1 MNERRPVYRRA
12 WFWLAAA
19 AVLVISL
26 LRVLVWANGPD
37 GAHSLDARRFMQSR
51 ELFERAA
58 AELLAMGETEI
69 ELPGVKDIRVWG
81 EGGEAVVEFTTGG
94 FGLAPSGTYHGVYY
108 SADGEPAAFQN
119 TDVPLGPSREG
130 WIWHGEGDNYG
141 ETRHISGSWYTFY
154 ASF

>member
-1 MNERRPVYRRA
+1 MSERKPIYRRA
-12 WFWLAAA
+12 WFLLAIA
-19 AVLVISL
+19 AVLVITL

-37 GAHSLDARRFMQSR
+37 GAYTLDARRFMQSR

-58 AELLAMGETEI
+58 AELLASGETEI
-69 ELPGVKDIRVWG
+69 ELPGVKDIRVCG

-119 TDVPLGPSREG
+119 TDTPLGPSRDG
-130 WIWHGEGDNYG
+130 WIWHGRGDNYG
-141 ETRHISGSWYTFY
+141 ETRHINENWYTFY

>member
-1 MNERRPVYRRA
+1 MSEGKPIYRRA
-12 WFWLAAA
+12 WFWLAIAA
-19 AVLVISL
+19 AIIFSL

-37 GAHSLDARRFMQSR
+37 GAYSLDARRFMNNR

-58 AELLAMGETEI
+58 SELLAEGGTELEI
-69 ELPGVKDIRVWG
+69 PGVKAVCLWG
-81 EGGEAVVEFTTGG
+81 EGGEAIVEFTTGG
-94 FGLAPSGTYHGVYY
+94 FGLAPSSSYHGVYY

-141 ETRHISGSWYTFY
+141 ETRHINENWYTFY

>member
-26 LRVLVWANGPD
+26 LRAFAWANGPD
-37 GAHSLDARRFMQSR
+37 GAYTLDARRFMQNR

-58 AELLAMGETEI
+58 AELLASGETEI

-94 FGLAPSGTYHGVYY
+94 FGLAPSSSYHGVYY
-108 SADGEPAAFQN
+108 SADGAPAAFQN
-119 TDVPLGPSREG
+119 TDTPLGPSRDG
-130 WIWHGEGDNYG
+130 WIWHGRGDNYG
-141 ETRHISGSWYTFY
+141 ETRHINENWYTFY

>member
-1 MNERRPVYRRA
+1 MNERKPVYRRA
-12 WFWLAAA
+12 RFWLAVAA
-19 AVLVISL
+19 ALIFLL
-26 LRVLVWANGPD
+26 LRAFACANGPD
-37 GAHSLDARRFMQSR
+37 GAHSLDARRFMNNR

-58 AELLAMGETEI
+58 SQLLAMGETEI

-81 EGGEAVVEFTTGG
+81 EGGGAVVEFTTGG
-94 FGLAPSGTYHGVYY
+94 IGLAPSGTYHGVYY

-119 TDVPLGPSREG
+119 TDVPLGPAREG
-130 WIWHGEGDNYG
+130 WMWHGEGDNYG

>member
-1 MNERRPVYRRA
+1 MSERKPIYRHA

-19 AVLVISL
+19 SVLIFSL

-37 GAHSLDARRFMQSR
+37 GAYTLDARRFMQSR

-58 AELLAMGETEI
+58 AELLASGETEI
-69 ELPGVKDIRVWG
+69 ELPGVKDISVWG
-81 EGGEAVVEFTTGG
+81 EGGGAVVEFTTGG
-94 FGLAPSGTYHGVYY
+94 FGLAPSSSYHGVYY
-108 SADGEPAAFQN
+108 SADGAPAAFQN

-141 ETRHISGSWYTFY
+141 ETRHINENWYTFY

>member
-1 MNERRPVYRRA
+1 MSGRKPLYRRA
-12 WFWLAAA
+12 WFWLAIAA
-19 AVLVISL
+19 AIIFSL
-26 LRVLVWANGPD
+26 LRVLVMANGPD
-37 GAHSLDARRFMQSR
+37 GAHSLDARRFMNNR

-94 FGLAPSGTYHGVYY
+94 FGLAPSSSYHGVYY

-119 TDVPLGPSREG
+119 TDVPLGPSRDG
-130 WIWHGEGDNYG
+130 WIWHGRGDNYG
-141 ETRHISGSWYTFY
+141 ETWHINENWYTFY

>member
-1 MNERRPVYRRA
+1 MNERNPVYRRA

-37 GAHSLDARRFMQSR
+37 GAHSLDARRFMSNR

-58 AELLAMGETEI
+58 SQLLAMGETEI

-81 EGGEAVVEFTTGG
+81 EGGEAVVEFT
-94 FGLAPSGTYHGVYY
+94 GT
-108 SADGEPAAFQN
+108 
-119 TDVPLGPSREG
+119 
-130 WIWHGEGDNYG
+130 
-141 ETRHISGSWYTFY
+141 
-154 ASF
+154 

>member
-1 MNERRPVYRRA
+1 MNERKPIYRRA
-12 WFWLAAA
+12 WFLLAIA
-19 AVLVISL
+19 AVLVITL

-37 GAHSLDARRFMQSR
+37 GAHSLDARRFMNNR

-58 AELLAMGETEI
+58 SQLLAMGETEI

-81 EGGEAVVEFTTGG
+81 EGGGAVVEFTTGG
-94 FGLAPSGTYHGVYY
+94 IGLAPSGTYHGVYY

-119 TDVPLGPSREG
+119 TDVPLGPSRDG
-130 WIWHGEGDNYG
+130 WIWHGRGDNYG
-141 ETRHISGSWYTFY
+141 ETWHINENWYTFY

>member
-1 MNERRPVYRRA
+1 MSERKPIYRRA
-12 WFWLAAA
+12 WFLLAIA
-19 AVLVISL
+19 AVLVITL

-37 GAHSLDARRFMQSR
+37 GAYTLDARRFMQSR

-58 AELLAMGETEI
+58 AELLASGETEI

-94 FGLAPSGTYHGVYY
+94 FGLAPSSSYHGVYY

-130 WIWHGEGDNYG
+130 WIWHGRGDNYG
-141 ETRHISGSWYTFY
+141 ETRHINENWYTFY